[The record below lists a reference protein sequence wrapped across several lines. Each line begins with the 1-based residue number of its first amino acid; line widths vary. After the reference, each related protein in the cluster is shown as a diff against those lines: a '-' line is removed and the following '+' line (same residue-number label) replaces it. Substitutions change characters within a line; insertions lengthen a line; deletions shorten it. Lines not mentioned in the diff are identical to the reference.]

1 MSDLAATGC
10 GNNDCGCGC
19 GNNPGFF
26 NGGDSCSIIWLI
38 LILSCFGNG
47 GCGCGNNGLSG
58 FSNGSSCDWL
68 LLIILL
74 SCFSGNGNGCGCC

>member
-19 GNNPGFF
+19 GNNDCGCGCGNMTGFF
-26 NGGDSCSIIWLI
+26 NGGDSCSLIWLI

-47 GCGCGNNGLSG
+47 GCGCNNGGCNG
-58 FSNGSSCDWL
+58 FSN
-68 LLIILL
+68 
-74 SCFSGNGNGCGCC
+74 

>member
-19 GNNPGFF
+19 GNNIGFF
-26 NGGDSCSIIWLI
+26 NGGDSCSLIWLI

-47 GCGCGNNGLSG
+47 GCGC
-58 FSNGSSCDWL
+58 C
-68 LLIILL
+68 
-74 SCFSGNGNGCGCC
+74 

>member
-19 GNNPGFF
+19 NNGMGIFG
-26 NGGDSCSIIWLI
+26 GGDSCSIIWLI

-47 GCGCGNNGLSG
+47 GCGNGCGALN
-58 FSNGSSCDWL
+58 NGSSCDWL

-74 SCFSGNGNGCGCC
+74 SCFTGNGNGCC